1 MQRRI
6 EQRAEELLI
15 QNYQRYYRLAY
26 TYVKS
31 EQDALDVV
39 QESAYKAIKGSRKV
53 KHEEY
58 LDTWITRIVINT
70 ATDLLRRRSATV
82 LTDPQDEAWSEP
94 WEDTYHDLDLEH
106 ALAYLDVNERT
117 TIILRFF
124 EDRKLEEI
132 AEIMEV
138 GVNTVKSRLYRA
150 LKKLKITLE
159 A

>member
-1 MQRRI
+1 MQRKV
-6 EQRAEELLI
+6 EQKTEKLLI

-26 TYVKS
+26 TYVRS

-39 QESAYKAIKGSRKV
+39 QESAYKAIKGCRSV
-53 KHEEY
+53 KQEEY

-70 ATDLLRRRSATV
+70 ATDLLRGRSAMV
-82 LTDPQDEAWSEP
+82 LADPQAEEWFEP
-94 WEDTYHDLDLEH
+94 QEDSYRDLDLQE
-106 ALAYLDVNERT
+106 ALGRLDASERT
-117 TIILRFF
+117 TVVLRFF

-132 AEIMEV
+132 AQITEV

-150 LKKLKITLE
+150 LKKLKTTLE

>member
-1 MQRRI
+1 MQQSV
-6 EQRAEELLI
+6 EQKAEALLI
-15 QNYQRYYRLAY
+15 QNYQKYYRLAY

-31 EQDALDVV
+31 EPDALDVV
-39 QESAYKAIKGSRKV
+39 QETAYKAIKGCRSIKQ
-53 KHEEY
+53 EEY

-70 ATDLLRRRSATV
+70 ATDLLRKRSATV
-82 LTDPQDEAWSEP
+82 LMDPQAEAWEEP
-94 WEDTYHDLDLEH
+94 QEDTYHDLDLQT
-106 ALAYLDVNERT
+106 ALTCLDANERT

-132 AEIMEV
+132 AQITEV